1 MRRALLL
8 VGLTSVVL
16 TLAAVGY
23 VKDTEPWFS
32 AVRLIDSLI
41 FRLSD
46 GDWSDH
52 DKVAKDCP

>member
-1 MRRALLL
+1 M
-8 VGLTSVVL
+8 
-16 TLAAVGY
+16 
-23 VKDTEPWFS
+23 EPWFA

-52 DKVAKDCP
+52 DKVAKGWP